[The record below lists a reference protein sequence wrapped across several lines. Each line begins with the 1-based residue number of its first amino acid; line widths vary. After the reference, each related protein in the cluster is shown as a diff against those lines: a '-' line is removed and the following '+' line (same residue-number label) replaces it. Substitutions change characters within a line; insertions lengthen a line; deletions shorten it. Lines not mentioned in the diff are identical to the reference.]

1 MKFLIQNKEVYIV
14 SYVIEAKN
22 AKEALARWREG
33 KEEEIEIEYLSDLS
47 DYTKYSYPNIQE
59 IVEV

>member
-1 MKFLIQNKEVYIV
+1 MKFLIQNKEVFIV

-33 KEEEIEIEYLSDLS
+33 RDEEMEMEYLSDLS
-47 DYTKYSYPNIQE
+47 EYTKYSYPDIQE
-59 IVEV
+59 IIEV